1 MGSNYGKGLYNQL
14 MDVMAKL
21 DALELE
27 HKNDQKAIRALNSET
42 ASLRRENAILRDK
55 VTRLQA
61 ENASLRDKCDR
72 LQEENRLLHDDNER
86 MKRIL
91 GNDSSNSSTPPSA
104 NPPWKAANAYNGRK
118 RTAKKAGAQL
128 GHKGGGLS
136 KSDVERKIKDK
147 TLSHSIIDIGDREKP
162 YVTRYVLD
170 LKVTATATEF
180 RIHADENGKYEISS
194 QMRGDVVYGDNIKA
208 ICAYLYSEG
217 VMSIDRI
224 GDFIR
229 SLSGDAFA
237 LSAGSIY
244 SFCSSFSEKCSE
256 VCCTLKEKLLNAH
269 EICTDATPVT
279 NNGKMNYI
287 RNFSTDDVVLYCCS
301 EKKSLKALEAL
312 PVLGEFTGV
321 LCHDHETAMYHFG
334 TEHAECNVHLCR
346 YLRKNTEETGNT
358 WSRDMEGFLNGMNAM
373 RQKLK
378 DAGEDHIL
386 AEKLAEYT
394 QRFDTIISRG
404 KEQNKDTC
412 GKIAKKEEK
421 ALLNRLVKYKS
432 QHLLFLQDFHV
443 HYSNNM
449 SERDLRICKNREKM
463 AGGFR
468 TVGGIQM
475 YCNIMSFIGTMKR
488 KKENVLHSIA
498 ALMNGRLVNI

>member
-1 MGSNYGKGLYNQL
+1 M
-14 MDVMAKL
+14 
-21 DALELE
+21 
-27 HKNDQKAIRALNSET
+27 
-42 ASLRRENAILRDK
+42 
-55 VTRLQA
+55 
-61 ENASLRDKCDR
+61 
-72 LQEENRLLHDDNER
+72 
-86 MKRIL
+86 
-91 GNDSSNSSTPPSA
+91 
-104 NPPWKAANAYNGRK
+104 
-118 RTAKKAGAQL
+118 
-128 GHKGGGLS
+128 
-136 KSDVERKIKDK
+136 
-147 TLSHSIIDIGDREKP
+147 
-162 YVTRYVLD
+162 
-170 LKVTATATEF
+170 
-180 RIHADENGKYEISS
+180 
-194 QMRGDVVYGDNIKA
+194 
-208 ICAYLYSEG
+208 
-217 VMSIDRI
+217 
-224 GDFIR
+224 
-229 SLSGDAFA
+229 
-237 LSAGSIY
+237 
-244 SFCSSFSEKCSE
+244 
-256 VCCTLKEKLLNAH
+256 
-269 EICTDATPVT
+269 T